1 MKTKVMMIGIAV
13 AALLLTTENVQAQSR
28 VAQRERTECR
38 VDDPRRINQEDPRR
52 SDVRRRGRD
61 VPPPAPVETHRIRV
75 VDNEVILSLEHEKYD
90 SNRLRMAEMIFNTD
104 GYMTT
109 AQIVR
114 VSNFFDYDS
123 NRIKFLQRAYLNCVD
138 RHNFYMVLSTIQ
150 YSSSRE
156 KLMDYVM
163 NIEREKELLYEGE
176 MIRKVSGADMTAILK
191 ALKNETFDST
201 RIKLAK
207 MITRGSLLTSRQIA
221 DMAKTFKFDS
231 NRQEFLKYAYNNCAD
246 PQNYVVAV
254 NTLQYSSSRDNVM
267 RDISRRP

>member
-13 AALLLTTENVQAQSR
+13 AALLLCTESVQAQSR
-28 VAQRERTECR
+28 VAQRERTER
-38 VDDPRRINQEDPRR
+38 RADDPRSIRQADPRR

-61 VPPPAPVETHRIRV
+61 VPPPAPIETHRIRV
-75 VDNEVILSLEHEKYD
+75 VDNEVILSLEHENFD
-90 SNRLRMAEMIFNTD
+90 SNRLKMTEMIFNTD

-114 VSNFFDYDS
+114 VSKFFQFDS
-123 NRIKFLQRAYLNCVD
+123 NREKFLKRAYLNCVD
-138 RHNFYMVLSTIQ
+138 RHNFYMVLSTTQ
-150 YSSSRE
+150 FSSTRE
-156 KLMDYVM
+156 KIMDYVM
-163 NIEREKELLYEGE
+163 SIEREKELLYEGE
-176 MIRKVSGADMTAILK
+176 MIRKISSADMTAILK

-221 DMAKTFKFDS
+221 DMSKTFQFDS
-231 NRQEFLKYAYNNCAD
+231 SRQEFLKYAYDNCSD

-254 NTLQYSSSRDNVM
+254 NTLQFSSSRDNVM
-267 RDISRRP
+267 RDISRR